1 MTGRAEAAARR
12 LDQRERAAA
21 GVATPPTPLGWIS
34 LGLRALGL
42 VVIALVAIPMH
53 YLFQLVRLPSPW
65 PRLFMGSAARLC
77 GARVTVRGVPLKR
90 DVFYVANHVSWVDI
104 LAISA
109 ASGTAFVA
117 KAELARAPIVGRLAK
132 MNRTVFVQREDRL
145 GVADQINRLRE
156 ALADNWSV
164 TVFPEGTTTDGL
176 SLLPFKTPMLQVL
189 EPPPPGVMVQP
200 VMLWYHGDPGY
211 EISWIGEESGKDN
224 AIRLLSRQ
232 GSFRVTVEFL
242 EPFHPRDFP
251 GRKAIAA
258 ESRRRIEDALVA
270 RTGAPLP
277 PFRGHDWWTKAAD
290 ALPVAGL

>member
-1 MTGRAEAAARR
+1 MAAR
-12 LDQRERAAA
+12 A
-21 GVATPPTPLGWIS
+21 V
-34 LGLRALGL
+34 GLTL
-42 VVIALVAIPMH
+42 IAFIAIPMH
-53 YLFQLVRLPSPW
+53 YLFQLLRIPSPW
-65 PRLFMGSAARLC
+65 PRLFMGTAARLC
-77 GARVTVRGVPLKR
+77 GARVDVRGVPLKR

-156 ALADNWSV
+156 ALSDNWSV
-164 TVFPEGTTTDGL
+164 TVFPEGTTTDGRT
-176 SLLPFKTPMLQVL
+176 LLPFKTPMLQVL

-200 VMLWYHGDPGY
+200 VMLWYHGDACY
-211 EISWIGEESGKDN
+211 EIAWIGEESGKDN
-224 AIRLLSRQ
+224 AIRVLSRR
-232 GSFRVTVEFL
+232 GNFRVTVEFL

-270 RTGAPLP
+270 RTGAPLD
-277 PFRGHDWWTKAAD
+277 PFRGHDWWSKDAASGTIE
-290 ALPVAGL
+290 A